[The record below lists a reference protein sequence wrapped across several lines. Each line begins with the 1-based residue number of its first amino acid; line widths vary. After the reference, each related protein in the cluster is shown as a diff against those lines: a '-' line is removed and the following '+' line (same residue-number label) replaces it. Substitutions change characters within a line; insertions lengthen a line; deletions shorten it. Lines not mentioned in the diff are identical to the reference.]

1 MLKRILVANRGEI
14 AVRVIRACREMN
26 IETVA
31 VYSEADRGALFTTL
45 ATRAVCIGPA
55 RAEESYMNADALLTV
70 ALAARCDGV
79 HPGFGFLSENAAFA
93 AAVRERGLTF
103 VGPPPEVIAALGDK
117 SAARRLMRSVGVPVV
132 PGSDGLTATIEDARR
147 EASGLGYPVLVKAAA
162 GGGGRGIRRADS
174 ESGLESAFNEASA
187 EALACFSD
195 GGVYIEKLIENP
207 KHIELQ
213 ILADSFGNIIHLG
226 ERDCTLQRRNQK
238 VLEEAPAPS
247 LAEERRREL
256 GDAAVRAARAAGYI
270 NAGTVE
276 FIQDGGGECYFIEMN
291 TRIQVEHPVTEMIT
305 GVDIVREQ
313 LRIASGLPLRYA
325 QEDIAFNG
333 HAIEC
338 RVNAESPEDG
348 FLPCPGKIGFL
359 HLPGG
364 FGVRVDSAAYPG
376 CEVTPYYDSMLAKVI
391 VHGRTRNEAVLRMRR
406 ALEELLITG
415 VKTNLG
421 LLYMLMFST
430 DFLAGKTDT
439 GFIERNLDAL
449 LKHISFDNPQGT
461 IRL

>member
-1 MLKRILVANRGEI
+1 MLKRVLVANRGEI
-14 AVRVIRACREMN
+14 AVRIIRACREMN

-55 RAEESYMNADALLTV
+55 RAEESYLNADAILTS
-70 ALAARCDGV
+70 ALAAKCDGI

-93 AAVRERGLTF
+93 AAARERGLAF
-103 VGPPPEVIAALGDK
+103 VGPPPEVITALGDK
-117 SAARRLMRSVGVPVV
+117 SAARRLMRKAGVPIV
-132 PGSDGLTATIEDARR
+132 PGSDGIAETAEDARR
-147 EASGLGYPVLVKAAA
+147 EAAELGYPVLVKASA

-174 ESGLESAFNEASA
+174 ERGIETAFGEASG
-187 EALACFSD
+187 EALACFGD

-207 KHIELQ
+207 RHIEFQ

-238 VLEEAPAPS
+238 VLEEAPSPS
-247 LAEERRREL
+247 LGKDMRFEL
-256 GDAAVRAARAAGYI
+256 GEAAVRAARASGYV
-270 NAGTVE
+270 NAGTAE
-276 FIQDGGGECYFIEMN
+276 FILDGEGNYYFIEMN

-313 LRIASGLPLRYA
+313 LHIASGLPLRCT
-325 QEDIAFNG
+325 QEDIKFSG

-348 FLPCPGKIGFL
+348 FLPCPGRIGFL

-391 VHGRTRNEAVLRMRR
+391 VHGKTRNEAILRMRR

-430 DFLAGKTDT
+430 DYLAGKTDT
-439 GFIERNLDAL
+439 GFIERNLDAIL
-449 LKHISFDNPQGT
+449 RPVEKDMML
-461 IRL
+461 